1 MDNIK
6 YLIQD
11 MEIQVDE
18 CMKAWNENAEKKAV
32 ISRDTNDLKL
42 ESAASLLIKEESNP
56 ITGERLP

>member
-1 MDNIK
+1 
-6 YLIQD
+6 